1 MMVPF
6 ESAVRGSLEGSRGD
20 RVHVPATCRADEH
33 RNRATPLCGTQLP
46 NLHVA
51 FDLAVESGYMPRNP
65 ATRKIAPKVRKRK
78 VKPYDE
84 EEVRKLIDAAL
95 GQFGGVRWVIAL
107 ALGLRQG
114 EPSERSRRVHR
125 VVRIDVCR
133 LASVG
138 LRRVVRPCPR
148 AAGVLSVR
156 RSFAGRGRCRRTPH
170 RDLLRRSVQ
179 TGRPSRSPD
188 SPPLLLPEPW
198 TLAEYRP
205 TCR

>member
-1 MMVPF
+1 MRAVGQDCTPPVPSIDR
-6 ESAVRGSLEGSRGD
+6 ESSGCACAISSS
-20 RVHVPATCRADEH
+20 VPAA
-33 RNRATPLCGTQLP
+33 AVTPLMSGPSGRPLGLRNLQPGLLHARPEALRTMRRPPPGLQRASLFRTDSGRPEHPLQQDDRLGSILIYRAPSAP

-114 EPSERSRRVHR
+114 ELALHNRG
-125 VVRIDVCR
+125 CR
-133 LASVG
+133 WGRNPPVSSSDLAM
-138 LRRVVRPCPR
+138 
-148 AAGVLSVR
+148 
-156 RSFAGRGRCRRTPH
+156 
-170 RDLLRRSVQ
+170 
-179 TGRPSRSPD
+179 
-188 SPPLLLPEPW
+188 
-198 TLAEYRP
+198 
-205 TCR
+205 